1 MKSIGFY
8 VLKRRYAGGPVP
20 LIQVRRFHHLL
31 SIFNKKHP
39 LTQTSKS
46 FVKKG
51 LYLRNITLADMY
63 SSLELGDSS
72 MTVETLD
79 FIETYI
85 KHLRPTLV
93 LEFGSGI
100 STVCIAQYMKEL
112 HGSENP
118 PFVISIEEDARYAEA
133 TREMLAENNLSQCA
147 SVVHFPVTRQEIA
160 GMETSCY
167 RFPTDF
173 EKTVLN
179 HRKPELVIIDGP
191 SGGGNVRFGTLPLVK
206 NWVAP
211 SATFIL
217 DDALRDW
224 ELTVSGYW
232 KNIDNVQILGIC
244 LVGKGLLLGKIN

>member
-8 VLKRRYAGGPVP
+8 VLKRRYADGPIP
-20 LIQVRRFHHLL
+20 LTHVKMFHHLL

-39 LTQTSKS
+39 LTETSKS
-46 FVKKG
+46 LVKNG
-51 LYLRNITLADMY
+51 LYLRNTILADMY

-79 FIETYI
+79 FIEKYI
-85 KHLRPTLV
+85 KRLRPILV

-100 STVCIAQYMKEL
+100 STVCITQYMKEL
-112 HGSENP
+112 HASENP
-118 PFVISIEEDARYAEA
+118 PFVISVEEDASYAEA
-133 TREMLAENNLSQCA
+133 TREMLAVNNLSQYA
-147 SVVHFPVTRQEIA
+147 IVVHSPVTLQKIA

-167 RFPTDF
+167 CFPADF

-179 HRKPELVIIDGP
+179 DRKPELVIIDGP

-211 SATFIL
+211 STTFIL

-224 ELTVSGYW
+224 ELTVSEYW
-232 KNIDNVQILGIC
+232 KNIENIQVFGIY
-244 LVGKGLLLGKIN
+244 LVGKGLLIGEVG